1 MEPLKNRPEHRC
13 EVHTA
18 IGWNVGHCKVE
29 HGSGTGDVQVGH
41 RRTVVAQAFVVS
53 PRELYLDPSVVHGL
67 LRGLEGK
74 SETIVFLLL

>member
-1 MEPLKNRPEHRC
+1 MQFRLRIEELLERSHL
-13 EVHTA
+13 
-18 IGWNVGHCKVE
+18 
-29 HGSGTGDVQVGH
+29 
-41 RRTVVAQAFVVS
+41 VVS